1 MTLSLISE
9 KFQKHHEFPLKQKCF
24 FEKSFIKNFMR
35 IGIITVT
42 ILIGTSVQLL
52 FALPGKSQPV
62 DQVEV
67 QIGLKNETLVQA
79 FRKIEAQTPFH
90 FMYRK
95 EEVQNITGLNLAD
108 RKSSVGQTLKTLLSH
123 TALTYRQVN
132 NQILI
137 LPDKNWVSEVNLKNP
152 MVLSVRSEALTY
164 TAVANMVHGKVTNS
178 NGEPLRGVSVTV
190 KGATTGTSTDGFGNY
205 SIDVPKNATLIFSFV
220 GYSTRNIPV
229 NSRSEINVVMEVSAS
244 SLNQVVVIGYGTTQK
259 KDLTGSVAQVSN
271 KDLQAV
277 PVYNIGE
284 ALQGRASG
292 VSVVSNSG
300 EPGSRIQIRVRGGNS
315 MIGSNDPLYV
325 VDGFPLTGGI
335 DFLNPADIES
345 IDILKDASATAI
357 YGARGAN
364 GVVIITTK
372 RGSLREKSSISV
384 NSYFGTQQ
392 VAKRFHLLNAKQY
405 ATVANEWLKNNG
417 EQPFFNLDDVKNP
430 GIDWQDAIFRTA
442 PIQNHTLTFSG
453 SGGKTN
459 YSLSANYYKQE
470 GIIINSGV
478 QRGSFRLN
486 LDHEL
491 KSWLKLSTNLDISR
505 REQFSVPVNNG
516 RRGNNMF
523 SGALSAPPTVSIY
536 DSSGLPTI
544 IGQAYPFTD
553 PGDMRNPMLWNKPYK
568 DRTLSNNILLNDA
581 LNFQITKELSFNTR
595 LGLEFENS
603 QNDIFSPIIYQND
616 RGGAFSG
623 NTYWNSFLNENIL
636 TYKKE
641 FSHSQKLTVMGGV
654 TYQTY
659 MIRSTNIS
667 VSGFSNN
674 VTENYNLGS
683 AETVSPPSSGISEW
697 QLISGLGRVNY
708 SYGDKYFV
716 TASLRSD
723 GSSRFGKNNK
733 WGIFPSGALAW
744 RISEEP
750 FMRENLDFISNLKLR
765 ASYGVTGNTALSPY
779 QSLNRLSPEQYI
791 YSGNTVSVGYAPSG
805 ISNNQLRWETSDELD
820 LGLDLNIINNFVGFT
835 FDYYKKNTNDLLA
848 SVPLP
853 PSMGF
858 GYILQNFG
866 EIQNQG
872 LEFSINA
879 NLFNKGFKW
888 DVAAQ
893 LSTNKNKVLKI
904 AGGSDV
910 IPVGQTSGLP
920 GYNIARV
927 GEPLGM
933 FYGYKEDGLDENG
946 YIKYVDVNKDGSITP
961 ADRVI
966 LGSPY
971 PNFEFG
977 FNSDFSYKNFSLN
990 VFLQGSYGNDIFFAT
1005 AFTNLNSFQR
1015 TQNQFEDLYGNYW
1028 TEENPDPH
1036 AKYPRVSPLTQ
1047 MRPSDRFIK
1056 DGSYLRMKSL
1066 QLSYELPIKTIG
1078 INWLSKATVYI
1089 KATNLFT
1096 LTNYP
1101 GLDPDVNTR
1110 GTDSQSIENRLFI
1123 GTDESGYP
1131 NAKVFGAGVNVS
1143 F

>member
-1 MTLSLISE
+1 MNLSLISE
-9 KFQKHHEFPLKQKCF
+9 KDWNLDKFPGKLIPF
-24 FEKSFIKNFMR
+24 FEKPLIKNLMR
-35 IGIITVT
+35 IGIITIIIFIATSAEV
-42 ILIGTSVQLL
+42 LIATPLRG
-52 FALPGKSQPV
+52 QPI
-62 DQVEV
+62 DKVEIK
-67 QIGLKNETLVQA
+67 IGLKNETLLHA
-79 FRKIEAQTPFH
+79 FQKIEAQTPFH
-90 FMYRK
+90 FMYRND
-95 EEVQNITGLNLAD
+95 EVEKIRGLNLAP
-108 RKSSVGQTLKTLLSH
+108 RKSSVDEILKILLSN
-123 TALTYRQVN
+123 TSLTYKQVN

-137 LPDKNWVSEVNLKNP
+137 LQDKSWIKENKLMNSTS
-152 MVLSVRSEALTY
+152 LSLRNGELTY
-164 TAVANMVHGKVTNS
+164 TPVANIVHGKITNT
-178 NGEPLRGVSVTV
+178 NGEPLIGVSVTV
-190 KGATTGTSTDGFGNY
+190 KGATKGTSSDESGNY
-205 SIDVPKNATLIFSFV
+205 SIDVPKNATLVFSFV
-220 GYSTRNIPV
+220 GYATRNIPV
-229 NSRSEINVVMEVSAS
+229 NSRSEINVVLEVSAS

-372 RGSLREKSSISV
+372 RGSLREKSSISI
-384 NSYFGTQQ
+384 NSYFGTQE
-392 VAKRFHLLNAKQY
+392 VAKRFHVLNAKQY

-417 EQPFFNLDDVKNP
+417 EQPFFNVDNVTNP
-430 GIDWQDAIFRTA
+430 GTDWQDAIFRSA

-459 YSLSANYYKQE
+459 YSLSANYFKQD

-491 KSWLKLSTNLDISR
+491 KSWLKLSANLDISR
-505 REQFSVPVNNG
+505 REQFTVPVNNG

-523 SGALSAPPTVSIY
+523 SGALSAPPTVPIY

-544 IGQAYPFTD
+544 VGQSYPFTD

-581 LNFQITKELSFNTR
+581 LNFQITKALSFNTR
-595 LGLEFENS
+595 IGLEFENS
-603 QNDIFSPIIYQND
+603 QNDVFSPIIYQND

-623 NTYWNSFLNENIL
+623 NSYWNSFLNENIL

-659 MIRSTNIS
+659 TIRSTNIS

-683 AETVSPPSSGISEW
+683 AETVDPPSSGISEW

-708 SYGDKYFV
+708 SYADKYFV

-744 RISEEP
+744 RVSEEP
-750 FMRENLDFISNLKLR
+750 FMRENLEFISNLKLR

-791 YSGNTVSVGYAPSG
+791 YGGNTASVGYAPSG
-805 ISNNQLRWETSDELD
+805 ISNNQLKWETSDELD
-820 LGLDLNIINNFVGFT
+820 FGFDLNIINNLIGFT

-879 NLFNKGFKW
+879 NLLNKGFKW
-888 DVAAQ
+888 DVNAQ
-893 LSTNKNKVLKI
+893 LSTNKNKVMKI

-933 FYGYKEDGLDENG
+933 FFGYKEDGLDENG
-946 YIKYVDVNKDGSITP
+946 YIKYVDINKDGAITP

-971 PNFEFG
+971 PDFEFG
-977 FNSDFSYKNFSLN
+977 FNSNFSYKSFSLDA
-990 VFLQGSYGNDIFFAT
+990 FLQGSYGNDIFFAT

-1028 TEENPDPH
+1028 TAENPNPH

-1056 DGSYLRMKSL
+1056 SGSYLRMKSL
-1066 QLSYELPIKTIG
+1066 QLSYDLPIKSIG
-1078 INWLSKATVYI
+1078 INWLSKATLYI

-1101 GLDPDVNTR
+1101 GLNPDVNTR
-1110 GTDSQSIENRLFI
+1110 GTESPSIENRLFI

-1131 NAKVFGAGVNVS
+1131 NARVFGTGVNLT